1 MKVSEYALG
10 YEQHDPTAP
19 EIEVAQSA
27 YHAFAQA
34 KREGVEV
41 TIDNLGEL
49 GQRYLLIKK
58 QQEEQLEGLMES
70 YQDIIERMSDGDIDP
85 IENNELSMKAL
96 RMALALISRNLED

>member
-19 EIEVAQSA
+19 TIEVVQSVYEVFTQAQ
-27 YHAFAQA
+27 
-34 KREGVEV
+34 REGVEV
-41 TIDNLGEL
+41 TLDNLGEL

-58 QQEEQLEGLMES
+58 QQVEQLEGLMES
-70 YQDIIERMSDGDIDP
+70 YQEITERMSEGDIDP

-96 RMALALISRNLED
+96 RMAIALISRNLAD